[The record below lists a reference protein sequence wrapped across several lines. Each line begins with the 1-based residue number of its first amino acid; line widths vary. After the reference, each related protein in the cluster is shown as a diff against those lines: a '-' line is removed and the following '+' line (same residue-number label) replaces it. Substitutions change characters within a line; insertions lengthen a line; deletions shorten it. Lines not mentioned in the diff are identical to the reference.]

1 MPNPYQATEV
11 ILKAN
16 WDREV
21 DIWNAAMI
29 NSDVIFDDLVN
40 LAELVALLGR
50 PPPKLLSKVI

>member
-16 WDREV
+16 RDREV

-29 NSDVIFDDLVN
+29 NSDGVFDDLVN
-40 LAELVALLGR
+40 LAELVALLGP